1 MRKEKKTISKDR
13 LDYLLRYTQE
23 NYVTFGAKVKK
34 EEYEELIIMFS
45 EALDS
50 LLDATLDAEIKN
62 EYLKRIIDKIEFS
75 RENGEEFILDL
86 YLK

>member
-34 EEYEELIIMFS
+34 EEYEELK
-45 EALDS
+45 E
-50 LLDATLDAEIKN
+50 LLRTKGMTNADFIRWATEKLRSI
-62 EYLKRIIDKIEFS
+62 
-75 RENGEEFILDL
+75 
-86 YLK
+86 